1 MVIHS
6 FKKYSFISD
15 TDFEYIF
22 STITEALRYIQKK
35 HPADTRFKFDVQK
48 RVTKDIR
55 HQNYSGH
62 DPNMFQWI

>member
-48 RVTKDIR
+48 RISKDYR
-55 HQNYSGH
+55 KYSGH
-62 DPNMFQWI
+62 DPDMFQWI